1 LPKRAY
7 GSARPRRFN
16 CGTFVILQ
24 YLSGARRI
32 QFRVSRAASSRD
44 EDHRGKGSVFLG
56 YDGSLL
62 MRRTV
67 HARIK
72 VV

>member
-1 LPKRAY
+1 V
-7 GSARPRRFN
+7 GFN
-16 CGTFVILQ
+16 
-24 YLSGARRI
+24 S
-32 QFRVSRAASSRD
+32 RVSRVASSRD